1 MPNVKRWIAHAAVKV
16 RRWLGDEWSDRCLRV
31 NRDESTWWNVVCEGN
46 SQTIAYVRD
55 KDEAE
60 ELRRAGHWH
69 PGLARA
75 YLNFAILSVAVL
87 VPLAGFAVA
96 YLALPYKVAWVI
108 QALLT
113 LGYGQIPVMLKAED
127 GFPDDKY
134 SRFAIPLLSTR
145 LGHHPGR
152 RAGGEHFGLHPGY
165 WASRDKTSQG
175 WRVWRRAT
183 EADWRYIL
191 GARKLFLTLS
201 VAEYGVASVLLEKF
215 ALIAW

>member
-1 MPNVKRWIAHAAVKV
+1 MPNVKRWIARAAVKM

-31 NRDESTWWNVVCEGN
+31 NQDESTWWHVVCEGN

-60 ELRRAGHWH
+60 ELRRGGHWH

-113 LGYGQIPVMLKAED
+113 LGYGLIPMMLKAEV
-127 GFPDDKY
+127 GFTNGY

-145 LGHHPGR
+145 QGEHRGR
-152 RAGGEHFGLHPGY
+152 RAGSEYLGLHPRY
-165 WASRDKTSQG
+165 WASRDKISEG

-183 EADWRYIL
+183 AADWGYIL